1 MNKKSILGLLS
12 FGGLV
17 IAGLIYAAI
26 VITGSGIGAEANQ
39 GQQEYTNE
47 DDNAIEE
54 PWLYTNPSDM
64 GERDEYVNIENADG
78 KEGDSFSDTE
88 KQEEVEVAEDVIDS
102 IGDAINGAEDLVDST
117 GDTINGAEDL
127 VDSTGDTIN
136 GTEDLKDSTD
146 ADIGTDADDIEDTQ
160 IKEAFDNNRDTGAV
174 GAINTQHK
182 FAPEVSVCELI
193 IDCNTIDYETYI
205 PEMIYDGSIEVALD
219 IVNPSIK
226 LNAESAILFDADT
239 KEVIYYK
246 NPVIAEYPASTV
258 KLLTS
263 LVALDWC
270 YLDEEINIGNEI
282 KMIAKD
288 STKAGLYDGE
298 IVTTRILLE
307 GMLLPSGNDA
317 AYAMAAYVGRKSL
330 QSEGANRMEAVTEFV
345 RLMNVKAK
353 QLGAINSNFK
363 TPDGYDAVGQYTT
376 AYDMGMIGLAAVKNE
391 TILEISNKAK
401 TSNVFISGE
410 DITWKNTNALVKKDS
425 GLYYSDCIG
434 LKTGTSTMAGR
445 CLVAA
450 GRRNGKEVVCV
461 ILDSTSQ
468 GRWQDAITLLNYGL
482 GK

>member
-1 MNKKSILGLLS
+1 MNKKSIIGLLS
-12 FGGLV
+12 FGSLV
-17 IAGLIYAAI
+17 IAGLIYVAI
-26 VITGSGIGAEANQ
+26 VITGSGIGTEANRD
-39 GQQEYTNE
+39 QQEYTNE

-54 PWLYTNPSDM
+54 PWLYTNPSEL
-64 GERDEYVNIENADG
+64 GERDEYVNIDNANVN
-78 KEGDSFSDTE
+78 EGDLFSDSE
-88 KQEEVEVAEDVIDS
+88 KQEEIEAAEYVI
-102 IGDAINGAEDLVDST
+102 DST
-117 GDTINGAEDL
+117 GDTINGAEDQL
-127 VDSTGDTIN
+127 DSTG
-136 GTEDLKDSTD
+136 
-146 ADIGTDADDIEDTQ
+146 ADIGANPDDIQDNHIT
-160 IKEAFDNNRDTGAV
+160 EAFDSNVDTGTV
-174 GAINTQHK
+174 GVINTQHK
-182 FAPEVSVCELI
+182 FAPEVSICELI
-193 IDCNTIDYETYI
+193 IDCNTIDYESYI

-239 KEVIYYK
+239 KEVIYHK
-246 NPVIAEYPASTV
+246 NPIIAEYPASTV

-263 LVALDWC
+263 LVAVDWC
-270 YLDEEINIGNEI
+270 YLDEEVNIGNEI

-288 STKAGLYDGE
+288 STKAGLHVGE
-298 IVTTRILLE
+298 IATIRILLE

-317 AYAMAAYVGRKSL
+317 AYAVAAYVGRKSL
-330 QSEGANRMEAVTEFV
+330 QSEGANRVEAVTEFV
-345 RLMNVKAK
+345 RLMNAKAK

-401 TSNVFISGE
+401 TSNIFISGE

-461 ILDSTSQ
+461 IMDSTSQ
-468 GRWQDAITLLNYGL
+468 GRWQDAISLLNYGL